1 MWTILSICVPSTPF
15 QSQMKPDY
23 EKINLPHDGSF
34 LYRKITRES
43 RPDLKGSWHYHPE
56 YEICLNTRSKGKR
69 FVGVDIENYV
79 EDDLVLL
86 GPDLPHCWITDEETS
101 QIVIQFKADFLG
113 HGFFSKPEM
122 AKIRSMLKRSK
133 MGLHFIKPEKGIC
146 DTLKEIET
154 MQGARALIALLE
166 VLHRMSETENTSIL
180 TTSTYNKKLDMLA
193 SKRIEQVY
201 SYILKNLK
209 KKPSLEVA
217 AAKTNLT
224 KTSFCKFLKTKTK
237 KTFSELVNEMRISH
251 AAKLLQNTDMTAQ
264 EVCFDSG
271 YNDPSYFYRVFS
283 RRMGVSP
290 KQYRKQFAST
300 STQKRAIAR

>member
-1 MWTILSICVPSTPF
+1 MYRLYYPF
-15 QSQMKPDY
+15 MYIVHPLLHNMQPDY
-23 EKINLPHDGSF
+23 EKINLPHGGSF
-34 LYRKITRES
+34 LFREITRES

-56 YEICLNTRSKGKR
+56 YEICLSTQSKGKR
-69 FVGVDIENYV
+69 FVGVDIENY
-79 EDDLVLL
+79 EKHDLVLL
-86 GPDLPHCWITDEETS
+86 GPDLPHCWITDEATN
-101 QIVIQFKADFLG
+101 QIVIQFKEDFLG
-113 HGFFSKPEM
+113 HGFFHKPEM
-122 AKIRSMLKRSK
+122 AKIRAMLKRSK
-133 MGLHFIKPEKGIC
+133 RGLHFPLVNPTIRTKLENMGSMGG
-146 DTLKEIET
+146 TE
-154 MQGARALIALLE
+154 ALLALLD
-166 VLHRMSETENTSIL
+166 VLHQMSLMDQISVL

-209 KKPSLEVA
+209 RKPRLETA
-217 AAKTNLT
+217 AAKVNLT

-251 AAKLLQNTDMTAQ
+251 AAKLLQTTDMTAQ

-290 KQYRKQFAST
+290 IQYRKQYVSAST
-300 STQKRAIAR
+300 EK